1 MAKKKATADELDAR
15 ATANS
20 YQKGAYR
27 EEDSRRDGN
36 KHGNKT
42 RKDQYE
48 KLNPLC
54 GIRERYL
61 YPKTIDIEVES

>member
-1 MAKKKATADELDAR
+1 MTGKKDTVEEMDAR

-20 YQKGAYR
+20 YQRGVYR

-36 KHGNKT
+36 KHGNKA
-42 RKDQYE
+42 RKDQDTM
-48 KLNPLC
+48 LDPLRDM
-54 GIRERYL
+54 RERYL